1 MFDDCLLVGIAGVI
15 GANGD
20 REFAH
25 GRDLGGGGKGFNA
38 NIQLAVSAGRVRQ
51 NKSGIP
57 WLRIVG
63 IC

>member
-1 MFDDCLLVGIAGVI
+1 MFDNRLLVSVAGVV

-38 NIQLAVSAGRVRQ
+38 NIQLAGSNGREPYRRLVE
-51 NKSGIP
+51 
-57 WLRIVG
+57 LRPLRG
-63 IC
+63 